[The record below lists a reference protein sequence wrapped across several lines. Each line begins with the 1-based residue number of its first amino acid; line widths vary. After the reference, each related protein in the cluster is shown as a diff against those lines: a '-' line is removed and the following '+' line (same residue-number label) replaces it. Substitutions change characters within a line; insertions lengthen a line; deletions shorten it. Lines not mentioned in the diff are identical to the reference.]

1 MGAMLVQ
8 LLLVL
13 LFVLPLGAEVQPET
27 GPPRLSLQAQVGASN
42 KCSQPTGQR
51 NSLMREA
58 EKHKYTVSRLEFIG
72 NVQIRDNSLRRRVL
86 LNEGDLFTRRNVLR
100 TIEHLNKLKEINP
113 VRLSDF
119 EIRLRKEEKT
129 VAVLICFHER

>member
-1 MGAMLVQ
+1 
-8 LLLVL
+8 
-13 LFVLPLGAEVQPET
+13 
-27 GPPRLSLQAQVGASN
+27 
-42 KCSQPTGQR
+42 
-51 NSLMREA
+51 MREA

>member
-1 MGAMLVQ
+1 MSAMVAR

-13 LFVLPLGAEVQPET
+13 LFVLPLGTEMKPET
-27 GPPRLSLQAQVGASN
+27 GSFPLSMQTQVGASN
-42 KCSQPTGQR
+42 TCSQPKGQR

-58 EKHKYTVSRLEFIG
+58 EKHKHTVSRVEFIG
-72 NVQIRDNSLRRRVL
+72 NVHINDYTLRRQIL

-100 TIEHLNKLKEINP
+100 TIEHLNRLKAINP
-113 VRLSDF
+113 VTLSDF

-129 VAVLICFHER
+129 VDVLICFHER